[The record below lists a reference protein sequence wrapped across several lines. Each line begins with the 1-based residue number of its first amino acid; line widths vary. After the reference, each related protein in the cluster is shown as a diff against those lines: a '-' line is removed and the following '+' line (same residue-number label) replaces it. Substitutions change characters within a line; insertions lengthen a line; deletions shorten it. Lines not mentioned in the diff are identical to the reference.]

1 MATIIWKEPKPQG
14 TAKSRYKARRAAK
27 VAERSFDKSL
37 ARNFAEAVTGC
48 SNSVFRAVTAPNW
61 RVKAEPEFVTR
72 EDPEY
77 RKVKNPHGQITNAR
91 QKMRGKSIPLI

>member
-27 VAERSFDKSL
+27 IAERSFDKSL

-48 SNSVFRAVTAPNW
+48 SSSVFRAVTAPGV
-61 RVKAEPEFVTR
+61 RSKPEPGAGSICMGDVAL
-72 EDPEY
+72 Y
-77 RKVKNPHGQITNAR
+77 QAGH
-91 QKMRGKSIPLI
+91 RGKPVNPYHIIK